1 MVLPRMRTLKAS
13 RELCAAHPPKLNSRC
28 CCSKDFVALGW
39 AQVDRMPGQW
49 GACHCWLV
57 CRERHRYW
65 MATMQAALLSSGVTM
80 TTATRMRTRCH
91 MRPGGMRSRVGV
103 WLTPNVYVRSVARC
117 QVGGCSVREECH
129 ANEKHKVRGR
139 PRSLPCSGA
148 PTRHWLTSSG
158 CRLGAACWTRQHG
171 PKHCA
176 CHGED

>member
-1 MVLPRMRTLKAS
+1 VCCAPSQIEFPVLLLKRFCSPRLGAGGSDARPVGSVPLLARMSRTTQVLDGHHAGGITLQWCDHDHGHSHEDTMSHETRWDEVAS
-13 RELCAAHPPKLNSRC
+13 GCLADAKRV
-28 CCSKDFVALGW
+28 CS
-39 AQVDRMPGQW
+39 Q
-49 GACHCWLV
+49 C
-57 CRERHRYW
+57 
-65 MATMQAALLSSGVTM
+65 
-80 TTATRMRTRCH
+80 
-91 MRPGGMRSRVGV
+91 
-103 WLTPNVYVRSVARC
+103 C
-117 QVGGCSVREECH
+117 QVSGGCSVREECH